1 MTINEATVK
10 VIDFLEKTKKP
21 YIVVDDDF
29 LNIVTISGDDSD
41 KPAVI
46 LALKDM
52 EQNNVVK
59 SLFFGEKQYYIL
71 TSGLDSFTQNIDLS
85 PSTCNEVSKVIAK
98 FCNVIDDY
106 KDECDP
112 TNLTEKDIF
121 NLTVI
126 CNFFFDSASP
136 SQGGEKG
143 E

>member
-1 MTINEATVK
+1 MTINEATVQ

-21 YIVVDDDF
+21 YVIVDEDF
-29 LNIVTISGDDSD
+29 LDIVTISGDDSD
-41 KPAVI
+41 KPAII

-52 EQNNVVK
+52 EKNNVVR
-59 SLFFGEKQYYIL
+59 SLLFNEKQYYIL
-71 TSGLDSFTQNIDLS
+71 TSGLDSFTQSVDIS
-85 PSTCNEVSKVIAK
+85 PSTCTQISKVIAK
-98 FCNVIDDY
+98 FCNVINDY

-126 CNFFFDSASP
+126 CNFFFDSSSS
-136 SQGGEKG
+136 SQEEEKG